1 MLFGVFVCQLSLV
14 SGLSGLSAGL
24 AANAFGGGLKGSLLA
39 NSILG
44 GGSLLNTYIDSTAL
58 TGANANSLLLDA
70 ALSNHGFGGV
80 VNTALTANALG
91 SNPNDF
97 FLAGAL
103 SGGFNNGQLGAAA
116 LSNAFGGGISGAL
129 AANAVLGSGNTNGN
143 FDYSGNYYQ
152 PSYSSS
158 YNSGYSW
165 PTYSY
170 PTYSWPTY
178 SYPTYPTYPTSYL
191 PTTNYYP
198 SASFD
203 FSAYPATAGCW
214 ISGIWYASCVSAA

>member
-1 MLFGVFVCQLSLV
+1 LSLV

-24 AANAFGGGLKGSLLA
+24 FANAFGGGLKGSLLA

-70 ALSNHGFGGV
+70 ALSNNGFGGV

-129 AANAVLGSGNTNGN
+129 AANAVLGGGNTNGN
-143 FDYSGNYYQ
+143 FDYSGNYYNSW

-158 YNSGYSW
+158 YNYG
-165 PTYSY
+165 
-170 PTYSWPTY
+170 YSWPTY
-178 SYPTYPTYPTSYL
+178 SYPTYPTYPTTYL

-198 SASFD
+198 SASLG